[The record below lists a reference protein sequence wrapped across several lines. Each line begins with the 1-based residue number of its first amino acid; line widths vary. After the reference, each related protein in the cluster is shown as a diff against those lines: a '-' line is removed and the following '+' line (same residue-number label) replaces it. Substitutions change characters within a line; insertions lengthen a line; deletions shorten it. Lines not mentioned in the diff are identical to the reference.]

1 MSRPQND
8 LQCSRLPYLADM
20 SYLELEGVTPIR
32 AETEMHEQST
42 RKSIVAIQNN
52 ATEEHVLMLLC
63 HLITR

>member
-1 MSRPQND
+1 
-8 LQCSRLPYLADM
+8 M